1 MQCQEFSCLLSVK
14 LVLQGVTTRL
24 CGRCSVAH
32 SAAAAGLLCL
42 QVAVNN
48 SDIDFKW
55 SIAAQL
61 PHNTASSAAGSA
73 DAAAGADA
81 GRHYGILLGKMA
93 GLPASIT
100 DAALQIARRL
110 DAKQEA
116 RQQQQEGDGNMQ
128 RLRQV
133 YSLVH
138 KLGCVAREAAA
149 QGLLPTDAA
158 GQPLGGEDGGCGSGD
173 GSSSKQAELSRCMQ
187 LVRVLKQ
194 DAERLLLAA
203 AREPEAS

>member
-1 MQCQEFSCLLSVK
+1 MNS
-14 LVLQGVTTRL
+14 
-24 CGRCSVAH
+24 
-32 SAAAAGLLCL
+32 
-42 QVAVNN
+42 

-61 PHNTASSAAGSA
+61 PHNTASSATGSA
-73 DAAAGADA
+73 EDATNAAAEALAVA

-100 DAALQIARRL
+100 DAAVQIARRL
-110 DAKQEA
+110 DAKQKA

-158 GQPLGGEDGGCGSGD
+158 GQPLGGEGGGGCGGAD
-173 GSSSKQAELSRCMQ
+173 GSSSKQVELSRCMQ

-194 DAERLLLAA
+194 DAEKLLLAA